1 MWHCWTGL
9 FLWTHLN
16 WTDQRKDMAPWPA
29 VIPPVT
35 SPVVFLSIPGTTGSQ
50 EQFLTSSHAVPLPA
64 VHSPCH
70 YSWPAPVYSF
80 SLSLA
85 VTFSSKSS
93 LSFSAELGA
102 THLRPLSSHGHFT
115 CHIIASWLLKQWI
128 PWRYQGFLRAE
139 TGSYMFLSVLPEP
152 LPWSLTHRCSIIF
165 TECTNEDDCLLSC
178 NRNWLSHSIM
188 RKHWGSKYI

>member
-1 MWHCWTGL
+1 MLPWWLLLFAVTLIITLPNKAHFLYIAETVSSMWHCWTGL

-64 VHSPCH
+64 VHSPRH

-93 LSFSAELGA
+93 LSFSSWVGCHTSPTPQFSRAF
-102 THLRPLSSHGHFT
+102 HLPH
-115 CHIIASWLLKQWI
+115 
-128 PWRYQGFLRAE
+128 Y
-139 TGSYMFLSVLPEP
+139 
-152 LPWSLTHRCSIIF
+152 
-165 TECTNEDDCLLSC
+165 
-178 NRNWLSHSIM
+178 SIM
-188 RKHWGSKYI
+188 TT

>member
-1 MWHCWTGL
+1 MLPWWLLLFAVTLIITISNKAHFLHIAETVSSMWHCWAGL

-35 SPVVFLSIPGTTGSQ
+35 SPVMFLSIPGTTGSQ
-50 EQFLTSSHAVPLPA
+50 EQTSSHAVPLPA

-80 SLSLA
+80 SLRLA

-93 LSFSAELGA
+93 LSFSSWVGCHTSPTPQFSRAF
-102 THLRPLSSHGHFT
+102 HLPH
-115 CHIIASWLLKQWI
+115 
-128 PWRYQGFLRAE
+128 Y
-139 TGSYMFLSVLPEP
+139 
-152 LPWSLTHRCSIIF
+152 
-165 TECTNEDDCLLSC
+165 
-178 NRNWLSHSIM
+178 SIM
-188 RKHWGSKYI
+188 TT